1 MEPTTL
7 HIEGWDSI
15 GRGVATWRRPD
26 DRIVSVAVPGAIIHE
41 TVEVGAMEKDRR
53 GNSRYEAPISSVVS
67 PAQGRTTPRCPHVG
81 ECGGCVWQHIE
92 YPYQLQYKQAR
103 LEALLAPIRTQQ
115 MVVHPIIGCDTPW
128 RYRNKMEF
136 SFAQDRQGKRFLG
149 LYKCMHRGGV
159 FDLTTCFLTNE
170 WMPSTLQAI
179 REWWVRSGLDAYYLH
194 ADRGSLQTVTMR
206 ESATTGDRMI
216 LLTVS
221 GNPNFA
227 LKQHHLDDFVSAVRS
242 ASTPSSGTLSVV
254 LRIRQIAKGTPTQF
268 YEMMLTGPDH
278 VREVLEVEPVL
289 GKKYSLEFHISPQAF
304 FQPNTRQAMTIYS
317 RALQLAGLSKDQAI
331 IDLYCGIGIFGMF
344 ASLEAHRAIGV
355 ELSRE
360 SAYDAKTN
368 ASRLGLSQFSVHCGD
383 VADVVGKMGK
393 DKEFERWSTVIVD
406 PPRSGLTPPALSA
419 IVSLEPDTLIYVS
432 CNPETQVR
440 DAKVLVDEGW
450 EIEAVQP
457 VDQFPHTVHVE
468 NILKLV
474 KKK

>member
-1 MEPTTL
+1 MDPTIL
-7 HIEGWDSI
+7 HIEGWDSL
-15 GRGVATWRRPD
+15 GRGVTTWRRPD
-26 DRIVSVAVPGAIIHE
+26 DRVVSVAVPGTIIHE

-53 GNSRYEAPISSVVS
+53 GNSRMQASLSSVVS
-67 PAQGRTTPRCPHVG
+67 SAPSRTTPRCPHVG

-103 LEALLAPIRTQQ
+103 LEELFAPLRTQQ
-115 MVVHPIIGCDTPW
+115 MVVHPIVGCDTPW

-149 LYKCMHRGGV
+149 LYKCTHRCGV

-170 WMPSTLQAI
+170 WMASTLQVI
-179 REWWVRSGLDAYYLH
+179 RDWWEHSGLDAYYLH

-227 LKQHHLDDFVSAVRS
+227 PKQHHLDDFVAAVRS
-242 ASTPSSGTLSVV
+242 AATPSSGTLSVV

-268 YEMMLTGPDH
+268 YEMILSGPDH
-278 VREVLEVEPVL
+278 IREVLEVEPVI
-289 GKKYSLEFHISPQAF
+289 GKKHSLEFHISPQAF
-304 FQPNTRQAMTIYS
+304 FQPNTRQAMSIYS
-317 RALQLAGLSKDQAI
+317 RALQLAGLSKDQLV

-344 ASLEAHRAIGV
+344 ASLEVRRAVGV

-368 ASRLGLSQFSVHCGD
+368 AARLGLSQFSVHCGD
-383 VADVVGKMGK
+383 VANVVGAMGK
-393 DKEFERWSTVIVD
+393 DKEFERPSTVIVD
-406 PPRSGLTPPALSA
+406 PPRSGLTPPALTS

-440 DAKVLVDEGW
+440 DAKLLVEAGW

-457 VDQFPHTVHVE
+457 IDQFPHTVHVE
-468 NILKLV
+468 NILKFV
-474 KKK
+474 QKK